1 MKYILINKKLKK
13 NFFVKKPD
21 GHNNDNDYKNTK
33 CIQSVSPNWSALRV
47 NFCCY
52 YKSWKGSI

>member
-33 CIQSVSPNWSALRV
+33 CIQSVSHNWSALRV

-52 YKSWKGSI
+52 KS